1 MNATNKVK
9 IGENCWEL
17 LVELGG
23 ILDSKVRE
31 GISEMSIELTMKGQE
46 GVSGQYSEQKI
57 W

>member
-23 ILDSKVRE
+23 TLDSKVRE

-46 GVSGQYSEQKI
+46 GVSGQYSEQI